1 MIDLRR
7 HEIVSERSKT
17 KERYHKQSDN
27 FKKDRE
33 TQNPLTP
40 Y

>member
-1 MIDLRR
+1 MADLRR
-7 HEIVSERSKT
+7 HEIVSERPKT
-17 KERYHKQSDN
+17 KERYHKQSYSL
-27 FKKDRE
+27 KKDRE